1 MAINGFTRFTRYVFG
16 QLLVGMILVTA
27 GLTCV
32 IWLTQSLKYIEM
44 IVNRGLSVGTFIFMT
59 GLLLPNFLLIILPI
73 ALFTVIVF
81 TYSKLINDRELVIM
95 RAAGENQFSLAK
107 PGLILSLLVVI
118 LSYFLNLYLLPQSY
132 RVFRDMQWDIRY
144 NYSYVLL
151 QAGAFNSVSD
161 GITVYVRERTSDD
174 QLLGI
179 LVHDKRN
186 PKKPYSILA
195 ERGALV
201 ETKDGARVVM
211 YNGNRQQVD
220 KKTNQMSILH
230 FDRYVFDMAATRT
243 AGKVRHREARE
254 RTLDDL
260 FNLEKDPY
268 LHPRDY
274 GKFTVEA
281 HNRLTSP
288 LNALAFALV
297 GLACLISGNFS
308 RRTQS
313 SRVVLAVIIVIALQM
328 ITLGVENWVARN
340 IELVPLMYVNMLIP
354 ILAGAYVTFYPPSRV
369 GGTVP
374 AKAST

>member
-1 MAINGFTRFTRYVFG
+1 MAINGFTRYVLG

-32 IWLTQSLKYIEM
+32 IWLSQSLKYVEM
-44 IVNRGLSVGTFIFMT
+44 IVNRGLSIGTFIFMT

-118 LSYFLNLYLLPQSY
+118 VGYILNLYLLPQSY

-144 NYSYVLL
+144 NVTNVLL

-179 LVHDKRN
+179 LVHDQRN
-186 PKKPYSILA
+186 PRKQFSVLA

-220 KKTNQMSILH
+220 KKSNRLSILH
-230 FDRYVFDMAATRT
+230 FDRYVLDMATTRT
-243 AGKVRHREARE
+243 AGTVRHREARE
-254 RTLDDL
+254 RTIDDL
-260 FNLEKDPY
+260 FNLENDLY

-281 HNRLTSP
+281 HSRLTSP
-288 LNALAFALV
+288 LNALGFALV
-297 GLACLISGNFS
+297 GLACLISGSFS

-313 SRVVLAVIIVIALQM
+313 SRVVLAVIIVIGLQM

-340 IELVPLMYVNMLIP
+340 TELVPLLYANVLAP
-354 ILAGAYVTFYPPSRV
+354 ILAGAYVTFYPLTLRGGADPSKV
-369 GGTVP
+369 
-374 AKAST
+374 SS

>member
-1 MAINGFTRFTRYVFG
+1 MAINGFTRYVLG

-32 IWLTQSLKYIEM
+32 IWLSQSLKFVEM
-44 IVNRGLSVGTFIFMT
+44 IVNRGLSVGSFLFMT

-81 TYSKLINDRELVIM
+81 IYSKLINDRELVIM
-95 RAAGENQFSLAK
+95 RGAGESQFSLAK
-107 PGLILSLLVVI
+107 PGLILSLFVVI

-179 LVHDKRN
+179 LVHDQRN
-186 PKKPYSILA
+186 PRKPYSILA

-201 ETKDGARVVM
+201 KTKDGARVVM

-220 KKTNQMSILH
+220 KNNQMSILH
-230 FDRYVFDMAATRT
+230 FDRYVYDLAPTRAAGT
-243 AGKVRHREARE
+243 VRHREARE
-254 RTLDDL
+254 RTLDEL

-268 LHPRDY
+268 VHPRDY

-281 HNRLTSP
+281 HSRLTSP
-288 LNALAFALV
+288 LNALGFALV
-297 GLACLISGNFS
+297 GLACLISGSFS
-308 RRTQS
+308 RRTQTG
-313 SRVVLAVIIVIALQM
+313 RVVLAVIIFIGLQM

-340 IELVPLMYVNMLIP
+340 TDLVPLMYANVLAP
-354 ILAGAYVTFYPPSRV
+354 ILAGAIITFYPFTMRGSTAPS
-369 GGTVP
+369 
-374 AKAST
+374 KAAT

>member
-1 MAINGFTRFTRYVFG
+1 MAINGFTRYVLG
-16 QLLVGMILVTA
+16 QLLVGMILVTV

-32 IWLTQSLKYIEM
+32 IWLTQSLKFVEM
-44 IVNRGLSVGTFIFMT
+44 IVNRGLSIGKFLFMT

-95 RAAGENQFSLAK
+95 RGAGENQFSLAK
-107 PGLILSLLVVI
+107 PGLILSLFVVI
-118 LSYFLNLYLLPQSY
+118 VSYVLNLYLLPQSY

-151 QAGAFNSVSD
+151 QAGTFNSVAD

-186 PKKPYSILA
+186 PRKPYSILA

-211 YNGNRQQVD
+211 FNGNRQQVD
-220 KKTNQMSILH
+220 KKTNQLSILY
-230 FDRYVFDMAATRT
+230 FDRYVFDMATTRA

-254 RTLDDL
+254 RTIGDL
-260 FNLEKDPY
+260 FNLEKDLY

-281 HNRLTSP
+281 HSRLTSP
-288 LNALAFALV
+288 LNALGFALV
-297 GLACLISGNFS
+297 GLACLISGSFS

-313 SRVVLAVIIVIALQM
+313 SRVVLAVIIVIGLQM

-340 IELVPLMYVNMLIP
+340 TDLVPLMYANVLAP
-354 ILAGAYVTFYPPSRV
+354 ILVGAYVTFYPFTMRGGGVPS
-369 GGTVP
+369 
-374 AKAST
+374 KAST

>member
-1 MAINGFTRFTRYVFG
+1 MAINGFTRYVLG

-32 IWLTQSLKYIEM
+32 IWLSQSLKFVDM

-95 RAAGENQFSLAK
+95 RAAGENQLSLAK

-118 LSYFLNLYLLPQSY
+118 VGYILNLYLLPQSY
-132 RVFRDMQWDIRY
+132 RMFRDMQWDIRY

-179 LVHDKRN
+179 LVHDQRN
-186 PKKPYSILA
+186 PRKPYSILA

-211 YNGNRQQVD
+211 FNGNRQQVD
-220 KKTNQMSILH
+220 KKTNRLSILH
-230 FDRYVFDMAATRT
+230 FDRYVFDMATTRA
-243 AGKVRHREARE
+243 AGTVRHREARE
-254 RTLDDL
+254 RTIDDL
-260 FNLEKDPY
+260 FNLENDLY
-268 LHPRDY
+268 VHPRDY

-281 HNRLTSP
+281 HSRLTSP
-288 LNALAFALV
+288 LNALGFALV
-297 GLACLISGNFS
+297 GLACLISGSFS

-313 SRVVLAVIIVIALQM
+313 SRVVLAVIIVIGLQM

-340 IELVPLMYVNMLIP
+340 TELVPLLYANVLAP
-354 ILAGAYVTFYPPSRV
+354 ILAGAYVTFYPLTLR
-369 GGTVP
+369 GGAVSP
-374 AKAST
+374 KVSS